1 MAKGWNRV
9 TVGGDGEQERGFTLV
24 ELLVAIFIFALVVSS
39 VYGAYRAT
47 FRIVHGSEFH
57 LATSRNA
64 SIAVERITDDLS
76 SIVSNRGG
84 ALRGERHDLYGTRGD
99 SLVFVSS
106 AHLVL
111 SKTDT
116 LNGYTLIA
124 YSVERDEKGGLL
136 NLYRSDTVVLP
147 GGESE
152 EKDLRKEI
160 LVQGLKEVSFSY
172 VDEDGKQTDDWQ
184 SDKGLPKVGEDEQ
197 PAEVLLPALV
207 YLKLTFAESIDSQG
221 ETVFTTAVALPQKT
235 KNRK

>member
-1 MAKGWNRV
+1 
-9 TVGGDGEQERGFTLV
+9 
-24 ELLVAIFIFALVVSS
+24 
-39 VYGAYRAT
+39 
-47 FRIVHGSEFH
+47 
-57 LATSRNA
+57 
-64 SIAVERITDDLS
+64 
-76 SIVSNRGG
+76 
-84 ALRGERHDLYGTRGD
+84 
-99 SLVFVSS
+99 
-106 AHLVL
+106 
-111 SKTDT
+111 
-116 LNGYTLIA
+116 LIA

-172 VDEDGKQTDDWQ
+172 VDGDGKQTDDWQ